1 MHKKLP
7 LSIAMAAIGACL
19 LVASSFAGTAAS
31 AAPGKAGSADVK
43 RGGTLRLNISNT
55 DYEFLDPAL
64 AYDSL
69 GWVTIYAVN
78 MQLMNYPDKP
88 AAAGG
93 NRLVPEAAT
102 GLPRVSADGKTYT
115 FTVRSGLRFS
125 DGSAVTAAAFARAFV
140 RACHPDQASP
150 AIAFTS
156 NVVGCTAF
164 NEKKAGSLT
173 GVRARGQVLTIR
185 LVNADPTFVA
195 QASMPFFAAVKP
207 NMPINPKG
215 ENKYPSAGPYMIES
229 RDPAKSLSLVR
240 NRFYKGARPAN
251 PDRIVITVNTD
262 QNQSLLQVR
271 RGEVDHDLGGVPA
284 TANEPLSKEFG
295 INKGRYFVNPLVGTQ
310 YVALNTS
317 RPAFRTAAARRG
329 ANYAIDRP
337 AMLRVLGSFAGVRTD
352 QILAPALPGFRD
364 AKLYPIK
371 GADPARAKQVAGNPS
386 GEVSLLHTTSAAAVN
401 QAQIFKF
408 NLEQMGYK
416 VSLKP
421 QPFAVAI
428 KTMGT
433 RGNDIDAYI
442 GGWIADYFD
451 PYDFINVLLD
461 GGNIQDANNNNY
473 SYWNNATYN
482 KRMRDAAKLTGQAR
496 YRAYGQLDIDIM
508 SKEAPWAPIRNYNSR
523 DFIGP
528 NVTNFIFHPVYGHPI
543 INALAKN

>member
-1 MHKKLP
+1 M
-7 LSIAMAAIGACL
+7 
-19 LVASSFAGTAAS
+19 
-31 AAPGKAGSADVK
+31 
-43 RGGTLRLNISNT
+43 
-55 DYEFLDPAL
+55 
-64 AYDSL
+64 
-69 GWVTIYAVN
+69 
-78 MQLMNYPDKP
+78 
-88 AAAGG
+88 
-93 NRLVPEAAT
+93 
-102 GLPRVSADGKTYT
+102 
-115 FTVRSGLRFS
+115 
-125 DGSAVTAAAFARAFV
+125 TAAAFARAFV

-156 NVVGCTAF
+156 NVQGCTAF
-164 NEKKAGSLT
+164 NEKKGALT
-173 GVRARGQVLTIR
+173 GVKASGQKLTVK
-185 LVNADPTFVA
+185 LVNADPTFIS

-215 ENKYPSAGPYMIES
+215 ENKYPSAGPYTIES
-229 RDPAKSLSLVR
+229 RDPAKSLSLIR

-310 YVALNTS
+310 YVALNTA
-317 RPAFRTAAARRG
+317 RPAFRTSAARRG
-329 ANYAIDRP
+329 ANFAIDRP

-416 VSLKP
+416 VTLKP

-433 RGNDIDAYI
+433 KGNDIDAYI

-461 GGNIQDANNNNY
+461 GDEHPGREQQQLLVLEQ
-473 SYWNNATYN
+473 
-482 KRMRDAAKLTGQAR
+482 RDVQQADEGCREADWPGALQGVRPARHRHHVEGSSVGPDPELQLAGLHRAERDQLHLPPGLRSPDHQRTGKDLGTKTDR
-496 YRAYGQLDIDIM
+496 
-508 SKEAPWAPIRNYNSR
+508 
-523 DFIGP
+523 
-528 NVTNFIFHPVYGHPI
+528 
-543 INALAKN
+543 